1 MKDSTF
7 YVRNWRPNR
16 LVFKYAGLKYILER
30 RGDRQDTVALPVDA
44 QSDPTI
50 ARWLKSSMLEDIQRD
65 DYIELASRV
74 TEGPFGEL
82 RSRAKD
88 VDIPIE
94 DRTSDQPTTIRT
106 ELLDNQE
113 WRRKH
118 LSPNLEFRDKPK
130 SSADEV
136 ADIKA
141 AREKAS
147 ELEKKTKEK
156 EAKV

>member
-1 MKDSTF
+1 MQDNTF

-16 LVFKYAGLKYILER
+16 LVFKYAGLKYVLER
-30 RGDRQDTVALPVDA
+30 RGDRQDTVALPIDA

-50 ARWLKSSMLEDIQRD
+50 ARWLKSDMLENIERD

-88 VDIPIE
+88 IDIPIE
-94 DRTSDQPTTIRT
+94 NRTSDQPTTIRT
-106 ELLDNQE
+106 ELIDSQE
-113 WRRKH
+113 WRREY
-118 LSPNLEFRDKPK
+118 LSPNLQFRNKPK

-147 ELEKKTKEK
+147 ESEKKKKEK
-156 EAKV
+156 EVKV